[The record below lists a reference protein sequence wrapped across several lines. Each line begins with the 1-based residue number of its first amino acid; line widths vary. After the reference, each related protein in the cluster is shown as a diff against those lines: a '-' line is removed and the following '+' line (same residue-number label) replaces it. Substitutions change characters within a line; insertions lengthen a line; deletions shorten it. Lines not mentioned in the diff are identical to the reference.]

1 MDIFIIILNNSFFLV
16 FGAAASFGAFWFYNQ
31 FPSVWF
37 RDYDFISN
45 ESTPDKNDQ
54 IGKPMSIQPDPRM
67 RKFPDGVWFCSL
79 LTFLIFALYLL
90 FGFTLLFI
98 CDIFCILLFS
108 YIFVSDKKTQIIP
121 DQFIFGLFFVS
132 LLFMVNDLSYLQESG
147 DAWYLSILMR
157 LLGGIFDGLFLWLI
171 GTIGSRLLKQE
182 AIGMGDV
189 KLIFACGII
198 VGIGGVFWVLIL
210 SFLLA
215 FPPSVLTI
223 VRNRKHY
230 SAPNHMLPPF
240 TSETSNNPITHET
253 SGNKPDRES
262 NRLPFAPFIVISATL
277 YLMFPDAFGMI
288 FYWYS
293 NL

>member
-1 MDIFIIILNNSFFLV
+1 MDIFIKILSNLLFLV
-16 FGAAASFGAFWFYNQ
+16 SGAATSFGAFWFYNQ
-31 FPSVWF
+31 FPLVWF
-37 RDYDFISN
+37 RDYDFVDHEIVPN
-45 ESTPDKNDQ
+45 ENDRTGRP
-54 IGKPMSIQPDPRM
+54 IPIHPDPRM
-67 RKFPDGVWFCSL
+67 RKFPDGVWFCSIF
-79 LTFLIFALYLL
+79 TFLFFAFYLL

-147 DAWYLSILMR
+147 DSWYLAILTR
-157 LLGGIFDGLFLWLI
+157 LLGGIAGGLVLWLI

-198 VGIGGVFWVLIL
+198 VGIGGAFWVLIL

-215 FPPSVLTI
+215 FPPAVLNI

-230 SAPNHMLPPF
+230 SAPNHMLPPI
-240 TSETSNNPITHET
+240 TSETSVNEP
-253 SGNKPDRES
+253 GKES

-288 FYWYS
+288 FYWYG